1 MPKSRAKR
9 AQIFQSFDAL
19 KGFREILNEQ
29 EHIVVPKKELSED
42 DLDQLNYKIHQ
53 ITVGMI
59 VQVIYYEKNQY
70 VKIEGIVSKFNLDT
84 KVIQIVKTKIN
95 LLNILSIEIIYHL

>member
-29 EHIVVPKKELSED
+29 ERVIVPKKELSED
-42 DLDQLNYKIHQ
+42 DLNQLDYIIHQ
-53 ITVGMI
+53 IKVGMI

-70 VKIEGIVSKFNLDT
+70 VKLEGIVSKFNLDT
-84 KVIQIVKTKIN
+84 KIIQIVKTKIN
-95 LLNILSIEIIYHL
+95 LLDILSIEIIYHL